1 MKLKNHKTIKLLNY
15 PMDKITVQLNKIHH
29 SLFYFLVFLVPL
41 QTCWIFYE
49 AKLGDTPWQ
58 YGKFL
63 LYATDIVLGLMLIL
77 WAVEKVQNSK
87 LKVQSDVVENRI
99 NNRQKV
105 FLYATVFG
113 LLIIALISIFFAL
126 DESLALYQFIKL
138 LEFVLLFF
146 YVIKN
151 KISFIK
157 IAWVFAFGV
166 LIQSI
171 LGIGQFLSQY
181 SFASKWLGMA
191 EHNPG
196 ILGQAVVITSLARYL
211 RAYGTTVHPNV
222 LGGYLAV
229 GLVLILGLII
239 KCQMSNVKCQ
249 MLDSV
254 SNLVSGFKKW
264 SPVLLFLIYS
274 SGLVA
279 LIFTFSRSAWLG
291 FGLGFVMLMILFW
304 RDHKNIIRQI
314 FVISIVIVTLSLFI
328 FHEPVFNRLETTSP
342 QIERSTTERISGYNS
357 ATELFKKKSFTGVG
371 IGNFTLADYKLVS
384 STKNIWEYQPIH
396 NVYLLVFVESGIV
409 GGIIWLI
416 FLGQI
421 LVIRLRRIRKEE
433 STDFWK
439 FIILTSY
446 FVILFLMFFDHY
458 LWTLQ
463 SGRLLFWVILGLV
476 LNSAWKVQSASSS

>member
-1 MKLKNHKTIKLLNY
+1 MN
-15 PMDKITVQLNKIHH
+15 KIAVQLNKIHH
-29 SLFYFLVFLVPL
+29 SLFYFLVFLIPL

-49 AKLGDTPWQ
+49 TKLGDTPWQ

-63 LYATDIVLGLMLIL
+63 FYVTDIVLGLMLIL
-77 WAVEKVQNSK
+77 WAIEKKVQNSK

-126 DESLALYQFIKL
+126 DKSLALYQFIKL

-157 IAWVFAFGV
+157 ITWAFAFGI

-171 LGIGQFLSQY
+171 LSIGQFLSQY

-196 ILGQAVVITSLARYL
+196 ILGQAVVITPFARYL
-211 RAYGTTVHPNV
+211 RAYGTMVHPNV

-239 KCQMSNVKCQ
+239 KCQMSRRRQSGHGASATNVRCQ
-249 MLDSV
+249 ISDSV
-254 SNLVSGFKKW
+254 SNLVSNFKRW
-264 SPVLLFLIYS
+264 SPVILLLTYS
-274 SGLVA
+274 LGLVT
-279 LIFTFSRSAWLG
+279 LILTFSRSAWLG

-304 RDHKNIIRQI
+304 RSHKNIVRHV
-314 FVISIVIVTLSLFI
+314 FVISVVIITLSLFL
-328 FHEPVFNRLETTSP
+328 FHEPVFNRLRSSSL
-342 QIERSTTERISGYNS
+342 QVERSSRERILGLSN
-357 ATELFKKKSFTGVG
+357 ATQLFKEKLLTGVG
-371 IGNFTLADYKLVS
+371 IGNFALADYKLVS
-384 STKNIWEYQPIH
+384 STKNIWEYQPVH
-396 NVYLLVFVESGIV
+396 NVYLLVFLESGIV

-416 FLGQI
+416 FLGQT
-421 LVIRLRRIRKEE
+421 LVIGLRRIRKEE
-433 STDFWK
+433 SADFWK

-463 SGRLLFWVILGLV
+463 SGRLLFWIVLGLFI
-476 LNSAWKVQSASSS
+476 SFTWKSQSTFRS